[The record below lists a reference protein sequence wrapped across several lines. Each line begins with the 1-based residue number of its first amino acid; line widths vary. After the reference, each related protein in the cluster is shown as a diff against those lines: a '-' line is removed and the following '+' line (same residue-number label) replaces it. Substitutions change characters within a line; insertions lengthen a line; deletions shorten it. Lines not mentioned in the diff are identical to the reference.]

1 MVKLDVE
8 LDDVIIGEVEA
19 LLQEYKDVFAWSYKD
34 LTLIPPHIDF
44 NYVTV
49 VKHDLD
55 KLLLFRFI
63 ASIEKTTSLKEKQV
77 FSTSLCD

>member
-34 LTLIPPHIDF
+34 LTLIPPHIAWH
-44 NYVTV
+44 
-49 VKHDLD
+49 KIELD
-55 KLLLFRFI
+55 IIIRPGIKLILTM
-63 ASIEKTTSLKEKQV
+63 S
-77 FSTSLCD
+77 